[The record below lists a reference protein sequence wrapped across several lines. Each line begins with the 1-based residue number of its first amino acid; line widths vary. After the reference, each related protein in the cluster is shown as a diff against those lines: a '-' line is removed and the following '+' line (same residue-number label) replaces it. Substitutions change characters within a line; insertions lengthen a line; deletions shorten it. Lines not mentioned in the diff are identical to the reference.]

1 MVEGFTAA
9 LRALV
14 EAESPS
20 ADLLAVEE
28 CGDRLAAVGESI
40 TGAAPE
46 RIPLE
51 GGPSALMWRRG
62 EEDAPGRV
70 LLLGHRDTVWPRGTA
85 AQRPMAAEGG
95 RIRGPGVFDMKAG
108 LLVGL
113 YALARLDPRVPV
125 TLLVTGDEEIGSA
138 SSRELIEAQARECQ
152 AVLVLEGAAEGG
164 ALKRARKGWSIYTLR
179 CRGRSAHAGL
189 EPHKGANALVRM
201 AELVA
206 EAARIEAPD
215 RGLTVT
221 PTLAQAGQ
229 TVNTVP
235 DCAELHL
242 DVRAAR
248 SADQHSVDGTIRA
261 LAAAPGEV
269 AVEVEGGRNRP
280 PMEEDAA
287 AALLE
292 RAARHARELGERPL
306 ESAAVGGISDA
317 NLCAAMGVPTLD
329 GLGAVGGGPHAE
341 HEWVDIDATLHRI
354 PLISALVD
362 GLAEHP
368 LPDR

>member
-1 MVEGFTAA
+1 MEEGFTAA
-9 LRALV
+9 LRSLV

-20 ADLLAVEE
+20 SDLLAVET

-40 TGAAPE
+40 VGAAPE
-46 RIPLE
+46 RIPLP
-51 GGPSALMWRRG
+51 GGPSALVWRRG
-62 EEDAPGRV
+62 EANAPGRV
-70 LLLGHRDTVWPRGTA
+70 LLLGHRDTVWPLGTT
-85 AQRPMAAEGG
+85 QKRPLSLEDG

-113 YALARLDPRVPV
+113 YALARLDPHVPV
-125 TLLVTGDEEIGSA
+125 TLLVTGDEEIGSE
-138 SSRELIEAQARECQ
+138 SSRELIEAEARSCQ

-206 EAARIEAPD
+206 EAQRLNAPD

-235 DCAELHL
+235 DHAELHL
-242 DVRAAR
+242 DVRAAC
-248 SADQHSVDGTIRA
+248 STDQWSVDDRIRA
-261 LAAAPGEV
+261 MADAPSEIEV
-269 AVEVEGGRNRP
+269 AVEGGRNRP
-280 PMEEDAA
+280 PMEEGAA
-287 AALLE
+287 TALLE

-317 NLCAAMGVPTLD
+317 NLCAALGIPTLD

-341 HEWVDIDATLHRI
+341 HEWVDLDATLHRI
-354 PLISALVD
+354 PLVSALVD

-368 LPDR
+368 LPGP